1 MSPVDALPPAQRAAL
16 QLLLQQG
23 RSYAEIG
30 ELLKISPEA
39 VRDRAHAGLA
49 ALGPDAGRLAAGR
62 RGELSDYLLGQQDG
76 PERDDT
82 RAFLAGSAAGRAWAR
97 AVSGELRPLARD
109 PLPEIPDGSRDAER
123 RGARGAAGTVAAV
136 AQDDGEAAEVAD
148 RERAAR
154 RGRRSRAR
162 RDGAAD
168 AGAGA
173 VAADPVEDEGDEPAP
188 SGRAREPLR
197 DGGGGS
203 APRSSRLGGALL
215 LAGVAVAVI
224 VVIVLLVSSGGDDE
238 EEPTAST
245 PRSQTQPTQTG
256 PPATPVAQV
265 NLKATEAG
273 GRAVGV
279 AQVLR
284 QGGQTALAIV
294 AQRLQPNSRGN
305 AYAVW
310 LYSTP
315 KRSQLLGYVNPP
327 VGRNGQFSN
336 FQALPKEANRY
347 RDVIVTRETRQS
359 QQPGE
364 IILQGPLKLR
374 GK

>member
-62 RGELSDYLLGQQDG
+62 RSELSDYLLGQQDG

-123 RGARGAAGTVAAV
+123 RGARGAAGAVAAG
-136 AQDDGEAAEVAD
+136 AKDDEETAEVAD
-148 RERAAR
+148 RGRTAR
-154 RGRRSRAR
+154 RGRRSRGR
-162 RDGAAD
+162 RGGA
-168 AGAGA
+168 AGA
-173 VAADPVEDEGDEPAP
+173 VAAEPVEGEGDEAVP

-203 APRSSRLGGALL
+203 APRSSRLG
-215 LAGVAVAVI
+215 
-224 VVIVLLVSSGGDDE
+224 
-238 EEPTAST
+238 
-245 PRSQTQPTQTG
+245 
-256 PPATPVAQV
+256 
-265 NLKATEAG
+265 
-273 GRAVGV
+273 
-279 AQVLR
+279 
-284 QGGQTALAIV
+284 
-294 AQRLQPNSRGN
+294 
-305 AYAVW
+305 
-310 LYSTP
+310 
-315 KRSQLLGYVNPP
+315 
-327 VGRNGQFSN
+327 
-336 FQALPKEANRY
+336 
-347 RDVIVTRETRQS
+347 
-359 QQPGE
+359 
-364 IILQGPLKLR
+364 
-374 GK
+374 